1 MWIKETKMREFI
13 NTGRIDPSKR
23 LVIERTKDFKEIYE
37 PFDASDATQQ
47 SDRCIQ
53 CGDPFCLN
61 KCPLHNYI
69 PQWLKSVAE
78 KDLEFAFKLSN
89 EPSPFPE
96 VMGRVCPHDR
106 LCEGDCTLND
116 GHGAITIGSVETY
129 INEEGFKQGFKPHYP
144 GITSDKKV
152 AIIGSGPAG
161 LSAATYLLRAGIG
174 ISMYER
180 SDRAG
185 GLLTYGIPNFKLD
198 KKVVER
204 RVAMLEEAG
213 MTLHL
218 SCEVGN
224 DITFEEVADTHDA
237 IFLGIGA
244 TSAKSARISG
254 ENAPN
259 VYGSMQYLTAIQR
272 KNFGMSYDKAFDF
285 KDLDVVVIGGGDTA
299 MDCVRTAKREGAKNV
314 TCLYRRD
321 AHNMPGSQKEYKN
334 AVEEGVDFTF
344 YASPKEVILGDEGR
358 AVGVSMIKTVLGAKD
373 ESGRQR
379 MEEVKG
385 SEFQVKADV
394 VIMALGFDPAVP
406 AFFAENGIETNS
418 WGGLVLDENHQTT
431 TAGIFAG
438 GDCYRGAD
446 LVVTAAYDG
455 REAARAIVTMLL

>member
-1 MWIKETKMREFI
+1 MKEYLNIE
-13 NTGRIDPSKR
+13 RIEAKKR
-23 LVIERTKDFKEIYE
+23 LVVERTKDFGEIYE
-37 PFDASDATQQ
+37 VFDKDDAATQAE
-47 SDRCIQ
+47 RCIQ

-61 KCPLHNYI
+61 KCPLHNYV
-69 PQWLKSVAE
+69 PQWLKAVSE

-116 GHGAITIGSVETY
+116 GHGAITIGSVETH
-129 INEEGFKQGFKPHYP
+129 ITEAGFKAGYKPDFP

-152 AIIGSGPAG
+152 AVIGSGPAG
-161 LSAATYLLRAGIG
+161 LSAATYLLRSGIAVT
-174 ISMYER
+174 MYER

-198 KKVVER
+198 KKIVER
-204 RVAMLEEAG
+204 RVKLLEEAG
-213 MTLHL
+213 MKLIL
-218 SCEVGN
+218 NCEVGKN
-224 DITFEEVADTHDA
+224 ITFEEIANSHDA
-237 IFLGIGA
+237 MFIGVGA
-244 TSAKSARISG
+244 TKAKRASLSG

-259 VYGSMQYLTAIQR
+259 VYDAMDYLTNIQK
-272 KNFGMSYDKAFDF
+272 KNFKTPYDKQFDF
-285 KDLDVVVIGGGDTA
+285 KDKDVVVIGGGDTA
-299 MDCVRTAKREGAKNV
+299 MDCLRTAKREGAKSV

-334 AVEEGVDFTF
+334 AMEEGVDFTF
-344 YASPKEVILGDEGR
+344 FVSPKEIILNEDGK
-358 AVGVSMIKTVLGAKD
+358 AVAVEVVKTTLGAKD

-385 SEFQVKADV
+385 SESRVSADII
-394 VIMALGFDPAVP
+394 IMSLGFDTETPSFLA
-406 AFFAENGIETNS
+406 ANGIETNK
-418 WGGLVLDENHQTT
+418 WGEIILDEDTHETT
-431 TAGIFAG
+431 TSGIYAG

-455 REAARAIVTMLL
+455 REAARSIAKSLL